1 MRKPRDI
8 EPVAT
13 ERRRITKES
22 EPNYHTTK
30 LFSGN
35 LLAIEVRKRQIVMGK
50 PLYLGLIMLE
60 LNKILKYEF
69 QYNYLKTKNG
79 GKEKLC
85 FIVYIKTDDIYKEIS
100 ENLETRFDT
109 SSLELDRPFAKR
121 KK

>member
-8 EPVAT
+8 KPVAT
-13 ERRRITKES
+13 ERRRIRKES

-35 LLAIEVRKRQIVMGK
+35 LLAIEMRKRQIVMGK
-50 PLYLGLIMLE
+50 PLYLGLIILE

-69 QYNYLKTKNG
+69 QYNFVS
-79 GKEKLC
+79 LC